1 MTDETDNN
9 TLAIEI
15 ANTAETEGGDNKSVS
30 INLAEIPQDA
40 RLELLK
46 SAVRTTVTNR
56 VNVAM
61 VRNRALRAPF
71 AAWAAY
77 EAAMATDPLQTTV
90 AKPDGEKPT
99 GEAPAA
105 LDPIAKAGEAIAD
118 LLKGELRQQSK
129 RARVKPA
136 LRKTRWLR
144 RLLRLSRAL
153 FSTATR
159 PPVRKFPC
167 QLPATSP
174 PVRALTCTR
183 MRSRRLAATALLTS
197 ISKSTPRWRRV
208 QTVRRSKRPAMPG
221 TSTRPRSCS
230 ALARPRRRPNC
241 LRSSRGRY

>member
-129 RARVKPA
+129 KGEGKTRAPKDPLVAAVTQVVARAVFDSHKAAGTKISVPATGDKPA
-136 LRKTRWLR
+136 
-144 RLLRLSRAL
+144 
-153 FSTATR
+153 
-159 PPVRKFPC
+159 
-167 QLPATSP
+167 
-174 PVRALTCTR
+174 
-183 MRSRRLAATALLTS
+183 
-197 ISKSTPRWRRV
+197 
-208 QTVRRSKRPAMPG
+208 
-221 TSTRPRSCS
+221 STRAYMYPDAVKEVGGDGIAYLNKQIDAKVAAGADRA
-230 ALARPRRRPNC
+230 ALEKARDA
-241 LRSSRGRY
+241 RYINPAKVMLGIGQTKAQAELPSIL